1 MKYFIIVICLG
12 LSSMFTLPILASE
25 NTLKNNNFSS
35 DLAALSADSVTAN
48 PDHLC
53 ESNNCQKLFKKL
65 KKYANWGNPEAQVLV
80 GTAYLTGNGLEK
92 NDKLAVRNLRKAV
105 LSGSNRARWMMS
117 YLYKQGI
124 GIEKDLEKS
133 ERLLNQAAKYKYPPA
148 LFQKATE
155 IINFDAVNN
164 EKGVAMLEIAAKK
177 NHKASRYLLAKMY
190 QHGKG
195 TSVDIFESA
204 KLYKKL
210 AFFGYRDSHKQLK
223 SVLSEAKKDQKNSKE
238 MLSMASDIER
248 IQVIGEKWD
257 MELAL
262 EYKVEKMSKNSIYD
276 GKSFGS
282 HLRGR
287 TCLNSSSKCISIGG
301 EDVDG
306 FMNNVMLDVAKA
318 HAISL
323 SGR

>member
-1 MKYFIIVICLG
+1 
-12 LSSMFTLPILASE
+12 MFTPAIMASE
-25 NTLKNNNFSS
+25 SSLKNIDFSS
-35 DLAALSADSVTAN
+35 ELAVLMTDSFTVN

-53 ESNNCQKLFKKL
+53 ESDNCQKLFKKF
-65 KKYANWGNPEAQVLV
+65 KKFANWGNPEAQVLV

-92 NDKLAVRNLRKAV
+92 NDELAVRNLRKAV
-105 LSGSNRARWMMS
+105 SSGSNRARWMMS
-117 YLYKQGI
+117 YLYKHGVGI
-124 GIEKDLEKS
+124 DKDLYQS
-133 ERLLNQAAKYKYPPA
+133 ERLLDKAAKYKYPPA
-148 LFQKATE
+148 LFQKAAE
-155 IINFDAVNN
+155 IINFDSINN
-164 EKGVAMLEIAAKK
+164 EDGVAMLEIAAKK
-177 NHKASRYLLAKMY
+177 KHKASMYLLAKMY

-195 TSVDIFESA
+195 VSLDLFKSA

-210 AFFGYRDSHKQLK
+210 AFFSYRDSHQQLK
-223 SVLSEAKKDQKNSKE
+223 SVLQEGKKDQKNSAKI
-238 MLSMASDIER
+238 LSLASDIER
-248 IQVIGEKWD
+248 IEVIGHKWN

-262 EYKVEKMSKNSIYD
+262 EYKVERMSKSNIYD
-276 GKSFGS
+276 GNSFGS